1 MRPDEE
7 ANRAEIERDQRFR
20 SNVAK
25 GVGTAATLGA
35 GAATARI
42 MPFLSKFIPVDLA
55 MKGLT
60 KVSPKIA
67 DFLKRGQSMGL
78 NVEEG
83 IQYIRDSIS
92 PKEEK
97 KSPETGKNPK
107 ENRNVIEQYSPELHQ
122 FILGEMQNGRS
133 PLEAG
138 AIATLGRKGDPDFK
152 PIISKLTKDHKTSWS
167 SILESVYGAQG
178 GQKAPNNPNPQQ
190 NQQQQP
196 NQPGPGQQAL
206 MDILAKINQKLGQ

>member
-25 GVGTAATLGA
+25 GIGTAATVGA

-55 MKGLT
+55 MKGLS
-60 KVSPKIA
+60 KVSPKVA

-83 IQYIRDSIS
+83 LQYIRDSIS
-92 PKEEK
+92 PKQ
-97 KSPETGKNPK
+97 ETKQAEPPK
-107 ENRNVIEQYSPELHQ
+107 QNKNVIEQYSPELHQ
-122 FILGEMQNGRS
+122 FISEEIQKGRS

-138 AIATLGRKGDPDFK
+138 AIATLGAKGMPDFRK
-152 PIISKLTKDHKTSWS
+152 IISKLTKDHKTSWS
-167 SILESVYGAQG
+167 AILESVYGQQG
-178 GQKAPNNPNPQQ
+178 GQKAPNQPQPQQ
-190 NQQQQP
+190 NQQQQ
-196 NQPGPGQQAL
+196 QPAG
-206 MDILAKINQKLGQ
+206 DKWNKIAESLQNLLNS